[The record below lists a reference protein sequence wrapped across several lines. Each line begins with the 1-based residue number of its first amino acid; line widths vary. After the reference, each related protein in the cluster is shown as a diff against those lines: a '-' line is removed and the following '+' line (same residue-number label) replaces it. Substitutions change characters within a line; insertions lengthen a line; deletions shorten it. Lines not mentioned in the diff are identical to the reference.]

1 MRKFI
6 ISAAATTA
14 FVALLTSAPAMAEY
28 NYGPMKNGDQCWNG
42 SSYGAMV
49 VPGRAGGSSN
59 GFGYW
64 AACAAPASATPAPAP
79 KHRRH
84 HTTSR

>member
-14 FVALLTSAPAMAEY
+14 FAASLSVPAMAEY
-28 NYGPMKNGDQCWNG
+28 NYGPMKNGDQCWHG
-42 SSYGAMV
+42 QSYGAMV
-49 VPGRAGGSSN
+49 VPGRAGGNSN
-59 GFGYW
+59 GWGYW
-64 AACAAPASATPAPAP
+64 GACAEPASATAAPAP

-84 HTTSR
+84 PTTSSR